1 MTETE
6 NHQSI
11 CAANCPLNMVITVH
25 DIGFADRGYDD
36 PEAIEYYSTPLY
48 FRRRKPTARHI
59 VAHSIQE
66 IDSFNIPTLDIKK
79 VKKPG
84 WRGFLGLCEV
94 KWAKTGEVTGGWIK
108 FVNGETIYVS
118 ETLEELKTLIEGTK
132 KEETK

>member
-1 MTETE
+1 MDETE
-6 NHQSI
+6 NKQSF
-11 CAANCPLNMVITVH
+11 CAANCPLNRVITVH

-36 PEAIEYYSTPLY
+36 YEAIEYYSTPLY
-48 FRRRKPTARHI
+48 FCSRLPTAHHI

-84 WRGFLGLCEV
+84 WRGFLGQCEV
-94 KWAKTGEVTGGWIK
+94 KWTKTGEVTGGWIK

-118 ETLEELKTLIEGTK
+118 ETLEELKSLIEGTK
-132 KEETK
+132 KEEQ